1 MSGSMPQHLEHLTL
15 MNPVRFFLLRN
26 ALRVLSLVGGGLLLA
41 TLLTPPARAAE
52 DLTFNKPALPAAL
65 AASSS
70 APKAFLMPEEAF
82 KVSVSPVTA
91 QGLAVRFTPAPGYYL
106 YRDRIKVLGASG
118 APLGLLAFP
127 QAESKQDPSFGRVWV
142 YHQPFAVDVSLPA
155 APPREL
161 AITYQGC
168 AERGICYPPTTQHFV
183 LASMS
188 AGYLPTAAGNTPLD
202 SSPPDINSANPN
214 EFLNFLKSAKPL
226 LVLSTFFGFGLLLA
240 LTPCVFPMIPIL
252 SGIIAGQ
259 GSNITKGRAF
269 SLSLTYVLGMAL
281 TYALA
286 GILAGL
292 SGTLLSNAL
301 QTPPVQIGTAILFV
315 ILALSMFDLYQIQ
328 LPSALQNGLNTLSS
342 RLPGGRYLGVGLM
355 GVLSALVMGPCVAA
369 PLAGGLLY
377 IAQTRDVALGGAA
390 LFILALGMGMPLLVI
405 GTSAGALLPRAGRWM
420 VWVKRFF
427 GVLLLGVA
435 LWMVMPLLGSRI
447 GTNGPS
453 FERIASTA
461 ALDQALAKAA
471 TDGRPVLLD
480 FYADWCVSC
489 VEMEKNVFPNPLV
502 KEKLEKG
509 VLLRADVT
517 KNTAEDQALLT
528 RFGLFGPPGT
538 IFFGSDGREI
548 SDGRLVGY
556 VPPQQFLD
564 HLHKVFR

>member
-1 MSGSMPQHLEHLTL
+1 MSGLMPIRLEKLALMNLARFLLLRHTLRALALTL
-15 MNPVRFFLLRN
+15 
-26 ALRVLSLVGGGLLLA
+26 AGSLMLA
-41 TLLTPPARAAE
+41 AVFSAGAAE
-52 DLTFNKPALPAAL
+52 GLPFNKPALPAAL
-65 AASSS
+65 ASTS
-70 APKAFLMPEEAF
+70 APKVFLMPEEAF
-82 KVSVSPVTA
+82 KVSISAATA
-91 QGLAVRFTPAPGYYL
+91 QDLAVEFTPAPGYYL
-106 YRDRIKVLGASG
+106 YRDRIKVLGTAEASVG
-118 APLGLLAFP
+118 RLAFP

-142 YHQPFAVDVSLPA
+142 YHHPFAVDVSLPSD
-155 APPREL
+155 PPREL

-168 AERGICYPPTTQHFV
+168 AEQGICYPPTTQHFV
-183 LASMS
+183 LASLTGRYQPVADGSPLES
-188 AGYLPTAAGNTPLD
+188 A
-202 SSPPDINSANPN
+202 PDINSANPD
-214 EFLNFLKSAKPL
+214 EFLGFLKGAKPL
-226 LVLSTFFGFGLLLA
+226 LVLATFFGFGLLLA

-259 GSNITKGRAF
+259 GSNITKSRAF
-269 SLSLTYVLGMAL
+269 GLSLTYVLGMAL

-301 QTPPVQIGTAILFV
+301 QTPPVQIGTAILFA
-315 ILALSMFDLYQIQ
+315 ILALSMFDVYQLQ
-328 LPSALQNGLNTLSS
+328 LPPTLQNGLNTLSN

-355 GVLSALVMGPCVAA
+355 GILSALVMGPCVAA

-377 IAQTRDVALGGAA
+377 IAQTHDIALGGAA
-390 LFILALGMGMPLLVI
+390 LFILALGMGVPLLVI

-435 LWMVMPLLGSRI
+435 FWMVMPLLGSRI
-447 GTNGPS
+447 GTNGPH
-453 FERIASTA
+453 FERVTSTA
-461 ALDQALAKAA
+461 ALDQALAKAVA
-471 TDGRPVLLD
+471 AGRPVLLD

-489 VEMEKNVFPNPLV
+489 VEMEKKVFPDPAV
-502 KEKLEKG
+502 KSTLEKG

-517 KNTAEDQALLT
+517 KNTSEDQALLA

-556 VPPQQFLD
+556 VPQQQFLD
-564 HLHKVFR
+564 HLNAVFR

>member
-1 MSGSMPQHLEHLTL
+1 MPGLMPQHLENPTL

-26 ALRVLSLVGGGLLLA
+26 ALRVLSLAGGMLLFA
-41 TLLTPPARAAE
+41 TLMALPAGAAE
-52 DLTFNKPALPAAL
+52 GLTFNRPALPAAL
-65 AASSS
+65 AASASP
-70 APKAFLMPEEAF
+70 PKAFLMPEEAF
-82 KVSVSPVTA
+82 RVSVSMATT
-91 QGLAVRFTPAPGYYL
+91 QSLAVQFKPAPGYYL

-118 APLGLLAFP
+118 APVGLLAFP
-127 QAESKQDPSFGRVWV
+127 QAENKQDPSFGRVWV
-142 YHQPFAVDVSLPA
+142 YHLPFVVDVSLPA

-168 AERGICYPPTTQHFV
+168 AEQGICYPPTTQHFV
-183 LASMS
+183 LASMGG
-188 AGYLPTAAGNTPLD
+188 GYQPTAVGNAPLD
-202 SSPPDINSANPN
+202 GAPDINSANPN
-214 EFLNFLKSAKPL
+214 EFLSFLKGARPL
-226 LVLSTFFGFGLLLA
+226 LVLATFFGFGLLLA
-240 LTPCVFPMIPIL
+240 MTPCVFPMIPIL

-259 GSNITKGRAF
+259 GSNITKSRAF
-269 SLSLTYVLGMAL
+269 GLSLTYVLGMAL

-315 ILALSMFDLYQIQ
+315 ILALSMFDLYQFQ
-328 LPSALQNGLNTLSS
+328 LPPALQNGLNTLSS

-355 GVLSALVMGPCVAA
+355 GILSALVMGPCVAA

-377 IAQTRDVALGGAA
+377 IAQTHDIALGGAA
-390 LFILALGMGMPLLVI
+390 LFILALGMGVPLLVI

-435 LWMVMPLLGSRI
+435 LWMVIPLLGTRI
-447 GTNGPS
+447 GTNGPH
-453 FERIASTA
+453 FERVASTA
-461 ALDQALAKAA
+461 ALDQALAKAVA
-471 TDGRPVLLD
+471 DGRPVLLD

-489 VEMEKNVFPNPLV
+489 VEMEKNVFPTPAV
-502 KEKLEKG
+502 KAALEKG

-517 KNTAEDQALLT
+517 QNTSEDQALLA
-528 RFGLFGPPGT
+528 RFSLFGPPGT

-556 VPPQQFLD
+556 VPQQQFLD
-564 HLHKVFR
+564 HLDKVFR